1 VNLYLECIPDEA
13 LAMCLG
19 VPRKRITHQNDK
31 GRVCNRLEKSR
42 DALGMIDEDPQS
54 AQPAY
59 LKKLE
64 RKESN
69 HRLTVWEETGKNN
82 RVIIICPRLEEW
94 LLQTAREAAVDT
106 RHFGLP
112 DNAKDLHKV
121 IHFKLDQLKQLLYHL
136 EERQNRP
143 ILYLKSLL
151 NS

>member
-1 VNLYLECIPDEA
+1 MNLYLECIPDEA

-19 VPRKRITHQNDK
+19 VARKRITHQNDK

-42 DALGMIDEDPQS
+42 DAVGMIDEDPQS

-64 RKESN
+64 KKESK
-69 HRLTVWEETGKNN
+69 HRVIILEEIDKNN

-94 LLQTAREAAVDT
+94 LLQTSREASVDLKQ
-106 RHFGLP
+106 FGLP

-121 IHFKLDQLKQLLYHL
+121 IHFKLDQLKQLLRHL
-136 EERQNRP
+136 EERQNPP